1 MGLSMLI
8 LRLSTWTRTD
18 PRTASAGAAVLFAA
32 AFAAITIRSGV
43 VVRTPET
50 GTLLDAPAIAA
61 HLIAT
66 VRQGDRI
73 VAQSPSGPSLDY
85 YLLML
90 GGERSDQINA
100 RATRGRVFV
109 IVNPRHLQTMQTVRM
124 DQKDVPWSE
133 LVEDEPPVRFPW
145 SVVHT
150 LRFPAVD

>member
-1 MGLSMLI
+1 MGFSILI
-8 LRLSTWTRTD
+8 VRLSTWARTD
-18 PRTASAGAAVLFAA
+18 PVTASAGAAVLFAGVFGA
-32 AFAAITIRSGV
+32 TTIRSGV

-66 VRQGDRI
+66 MRPGDRI

-90 GGERSDQINA
+90 GGKRSDQINA
-100 RATRGRVFV
+100 QATRGRVFV

-124 DQKDVPWSE
+124 DQKDVPWSD
-133 LVEDEPPVRFPW
+133 LVEVEPPVRFTW